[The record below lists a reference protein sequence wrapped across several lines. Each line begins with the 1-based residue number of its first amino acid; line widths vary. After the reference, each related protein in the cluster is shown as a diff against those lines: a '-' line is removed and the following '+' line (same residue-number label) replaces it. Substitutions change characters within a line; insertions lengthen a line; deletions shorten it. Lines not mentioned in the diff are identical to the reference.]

1 MTITTTIRQ
10 GANLS
15 SDQTSV
21 IKIAVICLL
30 ISSAVQIISPTLNN
44 YGRQFFVFAY
54 HYTRCSLLGICVVTE
69 DQAIS
74 ALSVGGEPTFFPEI
88 FPVETWTGAREVA
101 IVQGTSEEDVSDP
114 VREKEALAAL
124 SVAQSSRLSGN
135 LKRAKSIIEHA
146 LALAP
151 NHPDVL
157 TEYGLFHEMLEDN
170 VIEADLCYA
179 RALAYDPHHSEA
191 LVRRKRTLPL
201 VNAMDAKLLRRI
213 EAKRD
218 KFARLPHTASLKR
231 AMRESYFLHIYHTV
245 AIEGNTLSLGQT
257 RSILESGVAVAGK
270 SIHEHNEVIGM
281 DAALRYLNHSL
292 LHMKDISVDD
302 ILEMHR
308 RVLGNANPI
317 DAGRIRTTQVFVGRF
332 TPVAPEYVREQLD
345 DFVEWLRDPRTLEMS
360 PIERAA
366 IAHYKLVVVHPFV
379 DGNGRTARLL
389 LNLILMR
396 AGFPPVI
403 LPVESRAEYY
413 ATLHT
418 ANLGDL
424 RPFVRYIAKHTDN
437 TLKFY
442 IGAVET
448 CTRADCADNELG
460 GEENERIQS

>member
-1 MTITTTIRQ
+1 
-10 GANLS
+10 
-15 SDQTSV
+15 
-21 IKIAVICLL
+21 
-30 ISSAVQIISPTLNN
+30 IISPTLNN

-135 LKRAKSIIEHA
+135 LKRVGSSSFSLYSLQIFKNIVILTMAKSIIEHA

-257 RSILESGVAVAGK
+257 RYFKFAVVMESFREPILTGLS
-270 SIHEHNEVIGM
+270 
-281 DAALRYLNHSL
+281 
-292 LHMKDISVDD
+292 
-302 ILEMHR
+302 
-308 RVLGNANPI
+308 
-317 DAGRIRTTQVFVGRF
+317 
-332 TPVAPEYVREQLD
+332 
-345 DFVEWLRDPRTLEMS
+345 WS
-360 PIERAA
+360 PGW
-366 IAHYKLVVVHPFV
+366 P
-379 DGNGRTARLL
+379 
-389 LNLILMR
+389 
-396 AGFPPVI
+396 
-403 LPVESRAEYY
+403 
-413 ATLHT
+413 
-418 ANLGDL
+418 
-424 RPFVRYIAKHTDN
+424 
-437 TLKFY
+437 
-442 IGAVET
+442 
-448 CTRADCADNELG
+448 
-460 GEENERIQS
+460 